1 MKKEALC
8 RFVECDICRIFEG
21 TALFRKENFK
31 RHLNSKSHKL
41 NEEFKTLS
49 DKWNNEKDENVKSK
63 LWKQLEEVSNKQQ
76 KVKKSKSLNTYWDL
90 TEEER
95 NTYVERHNNRYL
107 NLDEMD

>member
-8 RFVECDICRIFEG
+8 RFVECDICRIFDG
-21 TALFRKENFK
+21 TALFRKENCN

-41 NEEFKTLS
+41 NEEFKTLN

-63 LWKQLEEVSNKQQ
+63 LRKQLEEVSNKR
-76 KVKKSKSLNTYWDL
+76 SKSLNTYWDL

-95 NTYVERHNNRYL
+95 NAYIERHNNRYL
-107 NLDEMD
+107 NLNEMD